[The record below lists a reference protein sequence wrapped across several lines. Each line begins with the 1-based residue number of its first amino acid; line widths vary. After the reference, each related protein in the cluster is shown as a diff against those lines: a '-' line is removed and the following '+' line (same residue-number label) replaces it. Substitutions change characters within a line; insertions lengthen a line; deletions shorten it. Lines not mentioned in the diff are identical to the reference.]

1 MSGISIVVQSLF
13 VMILLI
19 LICDDDDVS
28 DLLSLYEDQNK
39 ITIHVI
45 LKSRKGKG
53 ICIAKDDDGSN
64 FDVGGSCFVDDY
76 FGLHI
81 LENDN
86 VQNEASQ
93 NLLQICGV
101 NPIDHPSH
109 ICGASKDNNKVICSN
124 PTPTNLSDRTPG
136 DGFDVEGNDSMP

>member
-1 MSGISIVVQSLF
+1 MKIKMKLLYTLCLNRGKVKEYVLLTTMM
-13 VMILLI
+13 VAILML
-19 LICDDDDVS
+19 V
-28 DLLSLYEDQNK
+28 
-39 ITIHVI
+39 
-45 LKSRKGKG
+45 
-53 ICIAKDDDGSN
+53 
-64 FDVGGSCFVDDY
+64 GSCFVDDY

-136 DGFDVEGNDSMP
+136 DGCHVKEMIACLSKLIMCL